1 MKNISI
7 LFAVLITSLALTSCS
22 AFNTPELNCDVQ
34 NSQNNAD
41 TKTDIAVIL
50 APTDNFTDFPLAL
63 TSLRG
68 NLVESVGLEGAK
80 ITTVIADGIPSVNKS
95 SVLSKKDFKEDAEI
109 QAQSAAGQVENVYKC
124 IIGSDRPKVS
134 ERIPVEPESDMLLSL
149 ASAANSFDAK
159 ATNSTKK
166 IIVIGNGIST
176 AGQINFAKDGI
187 PTREAIPGIITQL
200 QKDNALPDLK
210 GATVDW
216 TGLGQADG
224 VKQTKLNQ
232 QSLDSLVFFWTSLI
246 EASNGKVGVIQT
258 EIASKTP
265 NENAIKVSAVKALPD
280 ACIQTTLTQDQGFNF
295 EPNTAVFID
304 SAAAA
309 SGAAQIASEIAS
321 KPGCVGEITIV
332 GYTASGVS
340 QQQYT
345 YGDNLALSQQRAE
358 AFKQLLINAGV
369 KAPIKA
375 VGGDKGPV
383 NDWDAQGNFVV
394 ELGKQN
400 RIVVITQQ

>member
-1 MKNISI
+1 MKKI
-7 LFAVLITSLALTSCS
+7 AVVASVLTLSLTLTSCS
-22 AFNTPELNCDVQ
+22 AFSKPVVNCKGQ
-34 NSQNNAD
+34 NSENSAE
-41 TKTDIAVIL
+41 TKTDVAVIL
-50 APTDNFTDFPLAL
+50 APTDNFTDFSLAMK
-63 TSLRG
+63 SLRG
-68 NLVESVGLEGAK
+68 NLVESIGLDGAK
-80 ITTVIADGIPSVNKS
+80 ITSIIADGTPAVFRST
-95 SVLSKKDFKEDAEI
+95 LLATKEFEADAEI
-109 QAQSAAGQVENVYKC
+109 QAKNSVGQVENVYTC
-124 IIGSDRPKVS
+124 IVETDDRKIN
-134 ERIPVEPESDMLLSL
+134 ERIKVEPESDMLMSL

-187 PTREAIPGIITQL
+187 PSREAIPGIITQL

-224 VKQTKLNQ
+224 VKQPKLNQ

-265 NENAIKVSAVKALPD
+265 NENAIKVSTVKALPD

-383 NDWDAQGNFVV
+383 NDWDAQGNFVD